1 MPKLSKENIVLK
13 QKNTAMKNEISI
25 VNWYLDVM
33 EEGIDS
39 KQVMQEYAMLKKTHK
54 AMETKLTKKITKI
67 ENEKN
72 KIKKDYE

>member
-1 MPKLSKENIVLK
+1 MLK

-54 AMETKLTKKITKI
+54 AMETKMTKKITKL

-72 KIKKDYE
+72 KMKKDYE

>member
-1 MPKLSKENIVLK
+1 MPKLSKENLVLK

-54 AMETKLTKKITKI
+54 AMETKMTKKITKL

-72 KIKKDYE
+72 KMKKDYE